1 MSGNLS
7 KLWANS
13 GLQSLVCLMLA
24 VFAGLGLWTLD
35 TQVQVFSFGDS
46 LFDARF
52 FPRIVLGLIIVTAIL
67 CCVARIK
74 KADDQVGPLTGWI
87 RVLLVVGTLIW
98 ALWFMPSVGFL
109 ISSFMAASATALVL
123 GERNI
128 LLYIGLPFLVA
139 TLVTLGAQYGL
150 NIPLP

>member
-1 MSGNLS
+1 MSFHVS
-7 KLWANS
+7 KLLAKS
-13 GLQSLVCLMLA
+13 GLQSLICLMLA

-67 CCVARIK
+67 CCLARAK
-74 KADDQVGPLTGWI
+74 KTDEPIGPLAGWI
-87 RVLLVVGTLIW
+87 RVLLVVGTIAL

-109 ISSFMAASATALVL
+109 ISSFVAAMVTALVL
-123 GERNI
+123 GERHII
-128 LLYIGLPFLVA
+128 LYVGLPLIVA
-139 TLVTLGAQYGL
+139 TLVTVGAQHGL